1 MEVIFSGAQYD
12 ITCGGVL
19 MLRDEVKMTMKQLDR
34 LALFRSML
42 RIRRI
47 EEALADR
54 YAEQEMRCP
63 MHLCIGQEAIAVGVC
78 AALFAN
84 DVMFSNHRAH
94 GHYLAKGG
102 NLNALIAEL
111 YGRSTGC
118 CGGRGG
124 SMHLID
130 LDVGFMGATPIVGG
144 TVPLAV
150 GAAWAASLK
159 EEKRVSVVFFGDGCF
174 EEGVVHESLNFSA
187 LPKLPVIFVC
197 ENNEFSVYTHLTERQ
212 PNRPIYRLVEA
223 HGMAAYAGDGNDV
236 EEVLSIAEIAVNNAR
251 QGKGPQFI
259 ELRTYRWREHCG
271 PSFDD
276 DLNYRSALEIENG
289 LKDCPIAK
297 FATRLKQSNPLAQS
311 DFERFEAEIHE
322 EIADAFK
329 FAISSATPSFK
340 DAGERVYA

>member
-1 MEVIFSGAQYD
+1 MKMENH
-12 ITCGGVL
+12 
-19 MLRDEVKMTMKQLDR
+19 

-42 RIRRI
+42 RIRRV
-47 EEALADR
+47 EEAIADR

-78 AALFAN
+78 AALSEN

-102 NLNALIAEL
+102 NLNAMVAEL

-130 LDVGFMGATPIVGG
+130 LNVGFMGATPIVGG

-159 EEKRVSVVFFGDGCF
+159 AENRISVIFFGDGCF
-174 EEGVVHESLNFSA
+174 EEGVVHESLNFAA
-187 LPKLPVIFVC
+187 LHKLPILFIC
-197 ENNEFSVYTHLTERQ
+197 ENNEFSVYTRLNERQ
-212 PNRPIYRLVEA
+212 AKRPIYRIAEA
-223 HGMAAYAGDGNDV
+223 HGLTSYVGDGNDV
-236 EEVLSIAEIAVNNAR
+236 EEVFSIAKTAVDSAR

-259 ELRTYRWREHCG
+259 ELSTYRWREHCG
-271 PSFDD
+271 PDFDD
-276 DLNYRSALEIENG
+276 HLGYRAAQEIEIG

-297 FATRLKQSNPLAQS
+297 FTTRLKQNNTLSQADVEQ
-311 DFERFEAEIHE
+311 FEAEIDE
-322 EIADAFK
+322 EVSDAFK
-329 FAISSATPSFK
+329 FALSSAKPSTK

>member
-1 MEVIFSGAQYD
+1 MQNAL
-12 ITCGGVL
+12 T
-19 MLRDEVKMTMKQLDR
+19 

-42 RIRRI
+42 RIRRV

-78 AALFAN
+78 AALADN

-102 NLNALIAEL
+102 NLNAMVAEL

-150 GAAWAASLK
+150 GAAWAAALK
-159 EEKRVSVVFFGDGCF
+159 GEKRVSVVFFGDGCF
-174 EEGVVHESLNFSA
+174 EEGVVHESLNFAA
-187 LPKLPVIFVC
+187 LHRLPMVFVC
-197 ENNEFSVYTHLTERQ
+197 ENNQFSVYTRLTERQ
-212 PNRPIYRLVEA
+212 PDRPIYRLAEA
-223 HGMAAYAGDGNDV
+223 HGMAAFAGDGNDV
-236 EEVLSIAEIAVNNAR
+236 EAVLTIAQTAVNNAR
-251 QGKGPQFI
+251 QGQGPQFI

-271 PSFDD
+271 PNFDD
-276 DLNYRSALEIENG
+276 DLEYRSVAEIEEG
-289 LKDCPIAK
+289 LNDCPIAK
-297 FATRLKQSNPLAQS
+297 FAARAELGNSAFPR
-311 DFERFEAEIHE
+311 DFARFEAEIRE
-322 EIADAFK
+322 EIAAAFA
-329 FAISSATPSFK
+329 FALSSAKPTIE
-340 DAGERVYA
+340 DAGERIYA

>member
-1 MEVIFSGAQYD
+1 
-12 ITCGGVL
+12 
-19 MLRDEVKMTMKQLDR
+19 MKIENH

-42 RIRRI
+42 RIRRL
-47 EEALADR
+47 EEAIADR

-78 AALFAN
+78 AALSEN

-102 NLNALIAEL
+102 NMNAMIAEL

-159 EEKRVSVVFFGDGCF
+159 AENRVSVIFLGDGCF
-174 EEGVVHESLNFSA
+174 EEGVVHESLNFAA
-187 LPKLPVIFVC
+187 LHKLPIIFVC
-197 ENNEFSVYTHLTERQ
+197 ENNEFSVYTRLSERQ
-212 PNRPIYRLVEA
+212 SKRPIYRIAEA
-223 HGMAAYAGDGNDV
+223 HGLTSYVGDGNDV
-236 EEVLSIAEIAVNNAR
+236 EEVLSIARIAVDSAR

-259 ELRTYRWREHCG
+259 ELSTYRWREHCG
-271 PSFDD
+271 PDFDD
-276 DLNYRSALEIENG
+276 NLGYRSTREVENG
-289 LKDCPIAK
+289 LKDCPISK
-297 FATRLKQSNPLAQS
+297 FTTRLKQNNSLSQS
-311 DFERFEAEIHE
+311 DIEQFEAEIHAE
-322 EIADAFK
+322 VSNAFK
-329 FAISSATPSFK
+329 FALSSAKPSTK

>member
-1 MEVIFSGAQYD
+1 MHN
-12 ITCGGVL
+12 TL
-19 MLRDEVKMTMKQLDR
+19 T

-42 RIRRI
+42 RIRRV

-78 AALFAN
+78 AALSDN

-102 NLNALIAEL
+102 NLNAMVAEL
-111 YGRSTGC
+111 YGRSSGC

-150 GAAWAASLK
+150 GAAWAAALK
-159 EEKRVSVVFFGDGCF
+159 GEKRVSVVFFGDGCF
-174 EEGVVHESLNFSA
+174 EEGVVHESLNFAA
-187 LPKLPVIFVC
+187 LHRLPIIFVC
-197 ENNEFSVYTHLTERQ
+197 ENNQFSVYTRLTERQ
-212 PNRPIYRLVEA
+212 PDRPIYRLAEA

-236 EEVLSIAEIAVNNAR
+236 EAVLAIAKTAIDNVR
-251 QGKGPQFI
+251 QGQGPQFI

-271 PSFDD
+271 PNFDD
-276 DLNYRSALEIENG
+276 DLEYRSVAEIEEG
-289 LKDCPIAK
+289 MKDCPIAK
-297 FATRLKQSNPLAQS
+297 FAIRAEQANPTFPA
-311 DFERFEAEIHE
+311 DFARFEAEIRE
-322 EIADAFK
+322 EIAAAFA
-329 FAISSATPSFK
+329 FALSSAKPSIE
-340 DAGERVYA
+340 DAGERIYA